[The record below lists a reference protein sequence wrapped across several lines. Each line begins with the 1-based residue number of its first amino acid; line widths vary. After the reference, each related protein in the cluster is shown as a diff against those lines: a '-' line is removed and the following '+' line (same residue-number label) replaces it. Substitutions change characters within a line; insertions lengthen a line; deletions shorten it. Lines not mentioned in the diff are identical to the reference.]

1 MIRMCTDPSVYN
13 VDAFWKSQGLTDR
26 DQVRQEVLWQAA
38 RNGETPIH
46 TGKCTYCAELLAS
59 LQRLNGVVAADGL
72 VTVAVCPDAES
83 FSAYYYGQKNRA
95 IEEHVKVC
103 SACRDDL
110 AFLARS
116 QEPRDKAIPMKRKI
130 MWLGAAAAALIFTI
144 LPWPWNKK
152 PEAPKH
158 VYQHSEQYARLAV
171 PPVIDRDELM
181 KVSAADH
188 HSRIDK
194 VIELYDKGDYKTA
207 GEYADVIYRAV
218 DDPAAAYLLG
228 MAQYKQGKVAEALES
243 MRASEKMQPQTEYRC
258 WGALQLALMT
268 GDRATIDREL
278 RHVGS
283 DPKYSERCRMIRAA
297 LQG

>member
-1 MIRMCTDPSVYN
+1 MSRMCTDPSVYN
-13 VDAFWKSQGLTDR
+13 VDDFWKSQGLTDR
-26 DQVRQEVLWQAA
+26 EQVRQEVLWQAA

-46 TGKCTYCAELLAS
+46 TGKCAYCAELLAS
-59 LQRLNGVVAADGL
+59 LQRLNGVISADGP

-83 FSAYYYGQKNRA
+83 FSRYYYGEKNRS
-95 IEEHVKVC
+95 IEEHVKTC
-103 SACRDDL
+103 NSCREDL

-130 MWLGAAAAALIFTI
+130 MWLGAAAAALIFTL

-152 PEAPKH
+152 PQMPKH
-158 VYQHSEQYARLAV
+158 VYQHSEQYAKLAE

-194 VIELYDKGDYKTA
+194 VIDLYQKGDYKTA

-228 MAQYKQGKVAEALES
+228 MAQYKQGKLADALES
-243 MRASEKMQPQTEYRC
+243 MRASEKMQPTTEYLC
-258 WGALQLALMT
+258 WETLQLALML

-283 DPKYSERCRMIRAA
+283 DPKHSERCAKIRAA

>member
-1 MIRMCTDPSVYN
+1 MSRMCIDPSVYN
-13 VDAFWKSQGLTDR
+13 VDDFWKSQGLTDR
-26 DQVRQEVLWQAA
+26 DQVQQEVLWQAA

-46 TGKCTYCAELLAS
+46 TGKCVYCAELLAS
-59 LQRLNGVVAADGL
+59 LQRLNGVISADGP

-83 FSAYYYGQKNRA
+83 FSRYYYGEKNRA
-95 IEEHVKVC
+95 IEEHVKMC
-103 SACRDDL
+103 NSCREDL

-116 QEPRDKAIPMKRKI
+116 QELRDKAIPMKRKI
-130 MWLGAAAAALIFTI
+130 MWLGAAAAALIFTL
-144 LPWPWNKK
+144 LPWPWNRK

-158 VYQHSEQYARLAV
+158 VYQHSEQYARLAE
-171 PPVIDRDELM
+171 PPKIDRDELM
-181 KVSAADH
+181 KVSAPDH

-194 VIELYDKGDYKTA
+194 VIQLYDKGDYKTA

-218 DDPAAAYLLG
+218 DDPAAAYLLA
-228 MAQYKQGKVAEALES
+228 MAQYKQGKVQDALES
-243 MRASEKMQPQTEYRC
+243 MRASEKMQPATEYRC

-268 GDRATIDREL
+268 GDRATIDQEL

-283 DPKYSERCRMIRAA
+283 DPRYSDRCAKIRAA